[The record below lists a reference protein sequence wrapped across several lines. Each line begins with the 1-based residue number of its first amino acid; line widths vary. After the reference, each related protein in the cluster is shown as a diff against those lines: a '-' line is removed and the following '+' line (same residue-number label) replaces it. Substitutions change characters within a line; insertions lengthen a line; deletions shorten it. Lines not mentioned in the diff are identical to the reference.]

1 VSGDQEPQKFKFP
14 LNDMV
19 ERLYDFYD
27 DVEGYNHLYVVA
39 HELSR
44 AAEALLEK
52 ARFIEDIESALLVG
66 ENNLPI
72 GVQLIG
78 PVEKVDRLL
87 RTVRWLQ
94 LHLVQAT

>member
-1 VSGDQEPQKFKFP
+1 MSGDQEPQKFKFP

-52 ARFIEDIESALLVG
+52 ARLIEDNESALLVG